1 MSDEHLYYSDLDREL
16 TVWGNARD
24 GQVTATGF
32 GYDGQDIAGSRW
44 DPSDRSTGDIA
55 YYHPDSGWT
64 NAATGRAVELER
76 DGLERT

>member
-1 MSDEHLYYSDLDREL
+1 VSDKHLYYSDLDREL

-32 GYDGQDIAGSRW
+32 GNDDQDIADSRW

-55 YYHPDSGWT
+55 YYHPDSGWM
-64 NAATGRAVELER
+64 NAATGHRIELEQ
-76 DGLERT
+76 DERER